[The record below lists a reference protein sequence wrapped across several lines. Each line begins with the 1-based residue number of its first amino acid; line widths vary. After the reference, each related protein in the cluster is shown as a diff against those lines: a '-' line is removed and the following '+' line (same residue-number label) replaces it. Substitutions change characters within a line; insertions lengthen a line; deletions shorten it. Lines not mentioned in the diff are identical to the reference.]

1 MHTPQV
7 IVEGSDDMHFVHQ
20 LSNYA
25 NFVRGSFETKK
36 IDGYTLLLDSLDTV
50 LIGSELQLLGVMV
63 DADHDV
69 AAKWASLKNRLESLG
84 YSLPNAPSSEGI
96 IASLP
101 NKPTVGI
108 WIMPDNI
115 KPGTLEDFI
124 AELIPSTDNLW
135 ENARQCVANIPPEQ
149 RRFKPSY
156 EMKACVHTWLAWQ
169 EEPGTP
175 LGQAVTK
182 RYLDA
187 EKSQAQVFVAWLKQ
201 LFML

>member
-1 MHTPQV
+1 MGPT
-7 IVEGSDDMHFVHQ
+7 IT
-20 LSNYA
+20 
-25 NFVRGSFETKK
+25 FETKK
-36 IDGYTLLLDSLDTV
+36 MDGYTLLLDSLDTV

-69 AAKWASLKNRLESLG
+69 TAKWASLKNRLEGLG
-84 YSLPNAPSSEGI
+84 YSLPNAPSSEGV

-135 ENARQCVANIPPEQ
+135 KYARQCVANIQPEQ

-156 EMKACVHTWLAWQ
+156 EMKARVHTWLAWQ